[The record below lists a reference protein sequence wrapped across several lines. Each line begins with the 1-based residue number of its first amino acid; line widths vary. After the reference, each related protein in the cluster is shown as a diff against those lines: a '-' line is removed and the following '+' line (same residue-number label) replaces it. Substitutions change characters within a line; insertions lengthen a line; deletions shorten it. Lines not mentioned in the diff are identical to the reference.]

1 MSETVNENE
10 SNSNDNKE
18 SGNGKACTSGSE
30 DPSDLHDNSDQR
42 SEQGRRLAT
51 FSLSMS
57 DCEESTYASDDARSN
72 ASTLDM
78 EEEDEEPKESDRKM
92 WMRQRE
98 LRLSLILGISADE
111 KCEKQL
117 AMHQDDD
124 DGLLDFD
131 RPYMQPAETSQED
144 QNSRSVETKGT
155 ANQFNTTYHED
166 REFDFLRS
174 TNMRRCSSLKTN
186 KTPPGTP
193 HRKKAV
199 RFADVL
205 GLDLASVRHIIN
217 LDEPPIV
224 PPSAMQDLD
233 LRDKRDNR
241 CGHPVLVQVRHL
253 CTCFSQPGCSPDF
266 LRRVQERKLSLE
278 TCVVEDKDLTVS
290 GLIRVAN
297 IAYQKSVIV
306 RHTVNG
312 WMTYSDDAA
321 TYVSG
326 SNDGATDRFSFTI
339 HLPEYFGFGSRLEF
353 SVMFSAGDQQFWDSN
368 FGSNY
373 RVECYFNMEPYSEG
387 EPSAGNIFY

>member
-1 MSETVNENE
+1 MSETVKDNE
-10 SNSNDNKE
+10 SNSSDNKE
-18 SGNGKACTSGSE
+18 SGNGKACASDSE
-30 DPSDLHDNSDQR
+30 DHNDLHESSDQK
-42 SEQGRRLAT
+42 SESGRRLAT

-72 ASTLDM
+72 ASTLDL
-78 EEEDEEPKESDRKM
+78 EEDDDEPRESDRKM

-117 AMHQDDD
+117 AMQQDDD
-124 DGLLDFD
+124 DSFFDYDRLDM
-131 RPYMQPAETSQED
+131 RPAERGQGD
-144 QNSRSVETKGT
+144 RNSRMVETEGT
-155 ANQFNTTYHED
+155 DNQSITTYHED

-174 TNMRRCSSLKTN
+174 ANMRRCSSLKTN

-205 GLDLASVRHIIN
+205 GLDLESVRHIIN

-224 PPSAMQDLD
+224 PLSAMKDLD
-233 LRDKRDNR
+233 LQDKRDER
-241 CGHPVLVQVRHL
+241 SDQPILVQVRHL

-266 LRRVQERKLSLE
+266 IRRVQERKVSLE
-278 TCVVEDKDLTVS
+278 TCVVEDKDITVS

-297 IAYQKSVIV
+297 IAYQKNVIV

-321 TYVSG
+321 AYVSG

-339 HLPEYFGFGSRLEF
+339 HLPEYFSIGSRLEF
-353 SVMFSAGDQQFWDSN
+353 SIMFSAGDQQFWDSN

-373 RVECYFNMEPYSEG
+373 RVECYINMEPYSET
-387 EPSAGNIFY
+387 ESSAANRFY